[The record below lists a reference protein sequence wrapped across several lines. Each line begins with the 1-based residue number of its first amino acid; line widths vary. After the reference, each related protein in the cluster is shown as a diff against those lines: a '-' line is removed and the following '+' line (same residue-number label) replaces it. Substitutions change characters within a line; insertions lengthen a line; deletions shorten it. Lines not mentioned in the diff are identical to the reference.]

1 MTDLELPGIEA
12 NFERLFRTISGFEFS
27 RTVSWERFNRLGALS
42 AVLRDGRM
50 KDGLQASYADYRQ
63 ATRRLERLRL
73 EADDVLD
80 GYDVLITPSA
90 PGEPPQGLKTTGNA
104 IFNSIWTALGTP
116 AVTLPLF
123 KGPSG
128 LPVGLQ
134 LIAGRFK
141 DRRLFD
147 VADAVMKA
155 LG

>member
-1 MTDLELPGIEA
+1 
-12 NFERLFRTISGFEFS
+12 
-27 RTVSWERFNRLGALS
+27 
-42 AVLRDGRM
+42 M
-50 KDGLQASYADYRQ
+50 KDGLEASYEDYRK

-73 EADDVLD
+73 AADEALERCDAF
-80 GYDVLITPSA
+80 ITPSA
-90 PGEPPQGLKTTGNA
+90 AGEPPEGLTTTGNA

-128 LPVGLQ
+128 LPVGMQ
-134 LIAGRFK
+134 LVAGRFK

-147 VADAVMKA
+147 AAEAVTRA